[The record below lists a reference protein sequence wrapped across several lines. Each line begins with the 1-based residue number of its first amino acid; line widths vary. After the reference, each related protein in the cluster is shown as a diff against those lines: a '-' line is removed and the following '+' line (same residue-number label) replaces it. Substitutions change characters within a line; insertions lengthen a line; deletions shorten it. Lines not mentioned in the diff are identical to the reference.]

1 MKLRL
6 KAVIDQ
12 TEKTAC
18 TPRQRPGAVLAY
30 LQMRSQ
36 FFIAVG
42 TVFAVACGEKGTDP
56 VMSVTSTHDAAPDLS
71 LERVAFARISEGRV
85 VARGTAHRLDYRRAG
100 GRVTAADG
108 SALMEPTKG
117 YTSYG
122 TLHFTA
128 PAADGEISGRSGVAT
143 GGVHL
148 DTAHGDAAATERVE
162 YEGAAG
168 FVRSATPVDAR
179 GPGYRVHGNGLLARA
194 DGSAIQLVRGVR
206 GLLEMEA
213 RR

>member
-1 MKLRL
+1 MDAASVAFAAAHCRCMKLRL
-6 KAVIDQ
+6 KAVGDPTQ
-12 TEKTAC
+12 KTAC
-18 TPRQRPGAVLAY
+18 TPRQRPGAVLAD

-36 FFIAVG
+36 FSITAG
-42 TVFAVACGEKGTDP
+42 TVFAVACAEKASDS

-85 VARGTAHRLDYRRAG
+85 VARGTADRLDYRRAG

-108 SALMEPTKG
+108 SAFMEPTKG

-168 FVRSATPVDAR
+168 VVPPSP
-179 GPGYRVHGNGLLARA
+179 PGQTRRPRHPRPPPRPLA
-194 DGSAIQLVRGVR
+194 
-206 GLLEMEA
+206 
-213 RR
+213 